1 MVETTAEAFE
11 VTLKKAEAALKTT
24 EEKNEA
30 SSFNKLV
37 EQLLKPITYSL
48 PIQLLKNAR
57 LRRQQFV
64 RI

>member
-37 EQLLKPITYSL
+37 G
-48 PIQLLKNAR
+48 
-57 LRRQQFV
+57 
-64 RI
+64 

>member
-30 SSFNKLV
+30 SFF
-37 EQLLKPITYSL
+37 LKWTYWAA
-48 PIQLLKNAR
+48 N
-57 LRRQQFV
+57 
-64 RI
+64 